1 MYAHMPIIRDILFGA
16 ANRGARLSV
25 LCDAIGITTEELNDS
40 ERYLDFDRA
49 ILSWQVSVRE
59 TNDQLLGLHLGE
71 QTNPTI
77 LGLIGH
83 LMQNCPT
90 VFASFQSVAKH
101 SELATD
107 MFFYRWRH
115 LKADIILSFEPNKL
129 WLHTSEKTARQ
140 ATEQAMSGTM
150 NVFKQL
156 AGKSILPKRVA
167 FAFPKPTSKKEYER
181 IFQCSIEF
189 NAKANQLV
197 FDEAAIQVAVGSY
210 DRSLHALFSQLIED
224 RFERT
229 LKRKT
234 NFADQVRALLIKE
247 FNTQIPSLEV
257 VASLMNMT
265 PRTFQ
270 RKLNENGITYRMLST
285 QMQKDIAMHL
295 IQNSKSKVE
304 EIANIMGYAEARS
317 FRRAFKMWTDKLPSE
332 VKQKR

>member
-1 MYAHMPIIRDILFGA
+1 MPIIRDILFGA

-25 LCDAIGITTEELNDS
+25 LCHAIGIVPEELNDS
-40 ERYLDFDRA
+40 EKYLDFDRA
-49 ILSWQVSVRE
+49 ILSWQVAVKE
-59 TNDQLLGLHLGE
+59 TKDPLLGLHLGE
-71 QTNPTI
+71 QTNPSI

-83 LMQNCPT
+83 LMQNCHT
-90 VFASFQSVAKH
+90 VFASFQSVSRY

-107 MFFYRWRH
+107 MFFYRWRQV
-115 LKADIILSFEPNKL
+115 KADIILSFEPNEL
-129 WLHTSEKTARQ
+129 WLHSSEKTARQ

-167 FAFPKPTSKKEYER
+167 FAFPKPTSRKEYER
-181 IFQCSIEF
+181 IFQCNVEF

-197 FDEAAIQVAVGSY
+197 FDEAAIQVTVVSY
-210 DRSLHALFSQLIED
+210 DRSLHALFSQLIQD
-224 RFERT
+224 RFESTR
-229 LKRKT
+229 KRKT
-234 NFADQVRALLIKE
+234 NFADQVRALLMKE
-247 FNTQIPSLEV
+247 FRTQIPSLEV

-270 RKLNENGITYRMLST
+270 RMLSENDTTYRKLST
-285 QMQKDIAMHL
+285 QLQKDVAIHL
-295 IQNSKSKVE
+295 IKNSKSKVV
-304 EIANIMGYAEARS
+304 EIASIMGYADARS